1 MADLTLD
8 QFRTMRWPD
17 QREVI
22 HWVHAQGFNDLSVIE
37 VTVID
42 DDPLTARLICRDPAD
57 PANKTIELTRRI
69 TSRPPVPA

>member
-22 HWVHAQGFNDLSVIE
+22 HWIHAQGLNELAVIE

-42 DDPLTARLICRDPAD
+42 EDPLTARLICRDPAD
-57 PANKTIELTRRI
+57 PVHKTIELTRRI
-69 TSRPPVPA
+69 TTRPPVPA